1 MIKKLMTFM
10 ACAAIFAS
18 CAKEQAPQK
27 DNDQPSDSQ
36 DQPTEEPAPSDGLM
50 DKTFIVK
57 NVSTKTY
64 FDGELSD
71 AGKVI
76 MKWCADDTIG
86 IYDGTAVRKFHMV
99 SEPIDAA
106 AVFKGRV
113 DENATEFHAIY
124 PYVKDWQPVSPTDG
138 GAVEVTVP
146 SVQTVSQTGG
156 VAEGAVLALGKAD
169 ENDRIAF
176 DIIPALLQY
185 SPTKDEGVAS
195 VSVAG
200 SDGLAVTMN
209 VADGGTFMAGK
220 DYYVA
225 VDPDMFDAGYTF
237 TLSAADASV
246 VATETLEGPLGLACA
261 EVFPLMG
268 VPEMTYYD
276 IWQAGEDVM
285 IAGKAYNKKEYGDA
299 TLVEAGKDFTI
310 SATKGVF
317 IIEPGANVTYN
328 PSSSITNM
336 IIIGSNPKERSTMIQ
351 KTHYKVATD
360 GTIAVMN
367 MDINAD
373 ALTGSTYLFNIYS
386 ANTPKR
392 FALDN
397 CSMIFGNKNFM
408 YHAKE
413 TWVYEV
419 AFHNCDIKFTY
430 ASTSDLW
437 LFTVDSKAPSVEL
450 FDFQNNVF
458 WHAGTMAEG
467 KAFRITNGSSMQLAK
482 FIFKNNTFVNLPTR
496 VNSESY
502 LSAKVTQA
510 EISGNLFYFDALPVN
525 GALLQQ
531 ACTSVTASDN
541 CYYTVGEQTFNGCN
555 VSGSELTFVETAA
568 SPFSTCDLAAGKF
581 VKTDAYKSYG
591 AQR

>member
-1 MIKKLMTFM
+1 MMAMIKKLMTIM
-10 ACAAIFAS
+10 ACAAIVAS
-18 CAKEQAPQK
+18 CAKEQAPTK
-27 DNDQPSDSQ
+27 ENDSPDDSQ
-36 DQPTEEPAPSDGLM
+36 NPPVEDPLPSDGLK

-64 FDGELSD
+64 FDGTLSD

-86 IYDGTAVRKFHMV
+86 IWDGVQVRKFHMV

-113 DENATEFHAIY
+113 DENATEFHAVY
-124 PYVKDWQPVSPTDG
+124 PYVKDWQPVSPADLQ
-138 GAVEVTVP
+138 AAEVTVP
-146 SVQTVSQTGG
+146 SVQTVSVDGG

-225 VDPDMFDAGYTF
+225 VDPDKFDAGYTF

-261 EVFPLMG
+261 EVYPLMG
-268 VPEMTYYD
+268 IPERTYYD

-285 IAGKAYNKKEYGDA
+285 IAGKAYNKSQYGEA
-299 TLVEAGKDFTI
+299 TLVKAGTELTI
-310 SATKGVF
+310 TATKGVF
-317 IIEPGANVTYN
+317 IIEPGADVTYT

-336 IIIGSNPKERSTMIQ
+336 IIIGSNLKERSSMVQ
-351 KTHYKVATD
+351 KIHYKVATD

-386 ANTPKR
+386 TNTPKR

-397 CSMIFGNKNFM
+397 CSMTFANKNFM
-408 YHAKE
+408 YHAKD
-413 TWVYEV
+413 TWVSEV
-419 AFHNCDIKFTY
+419 AFHNCDVQFTY
-430 ASTSDLW
+430 NASNDIW
-437 LFTVDSKAPSVEL
+437 LFNVDSKAPSVEL

-458 WHAGTMAEG
+458 WHNGTMAQG
-467 KAFRITNGSSMQLAK
+467 KAFRITNGENLTIK
-482 FIFKNNTFVNLPTR
+482 KLIFRNNTFVNLPTR
-496 VNSESY
+496 DTRTSY
-502 LSAKVTQA
+502 IGSSVLEG
-510 EISGNLFYFDALPVN
+510 EISSNLIYLPSQPVN
-525 GALLQQ
+525 GSMLRQ
-531 ACTSVTASDN
+531 TSEGVIFGTN
-541 CYYTVGEQTFNGCN
+541 YCYTGGTYAFAP
-555 VSGSELTFVETAA
+555 FTAA
-568 SPFSTCDLAAGKF
+568 ETDPFTTCDITTGKF
-581 VKTDAYKSYG
+581 VKAEAYADYG
-591 AQR
+591 AKR

>member
-1 MIKKLMTFM
+1 M

-124 PYVKDWQPVSPTDG
+124 PYVQDW
-138 GAVEVTVP
+138 VP
-146 SVQTVSQTGG
+146 ETSGESVASVQTVSEDGG
-156 VAEGAVLALGKAD
+156 VAEGAVLALGTVD
-169 ENDRIAF
+169 ENDHIAF
-176 DIIPALLQY
+176 EIIPALLQY
-185 SPTKDEGVAS
+185 SLSQDEGVTS
-195 VSVAG
+195 VSVTNANG
-200 SDGLAVTMN
+200 VAVTMT
-209 VADGGTFMAGK
+209 VAEGGAFKVGK
-220 DYYVA
+220 DYYLA
-225 VDPDMFDAGYTF
+225 VDPVPFDGGYTVS
-237 TLSAADASV
+237 LSAADGSV
-246 VATETLEGPLGLACA
+246 VSTETLEGPLGLAAA

-268 VPEMTYYD
+268 VPERTYYE

-285 IAGKAYNKKEYGDA
+285 IAGKAYNKSEYGEA

-317 IIEPGANVTYN
+317 IIEPGANVTYS
-328 PSSSITNM
+328 PSSSLSNM
-336 IIIGSNPKERSTMIQ
+336 VIIGSNPKERSTMTQNI
-351 KTHYKVATD
+351 HYKVATD

-386 ANTPKR
+386 TNTPKR

-397 CSMIFGNKNFM
+397 CSMTFGNKNFM

-413 TWVYEV
+413 TWVSEV

-430 ASTSDLW
+430 TAANDLW